1 MKKLI
6 LSLAFTAISLS
17 ISAQTGFSQNVSQIQ
32 TAKSTEQLNGV
43 VTYFSD
49 AAAKTNTWQPYYYA
63 ALATVKQ
70 GSLKMREGKM
80 DELDAIADKAE
91 AFLKKSE
98 ELSPENAENYI
109 VRKQIHRLRM
119 LVNPQARFMSEGM
132 LAADALSK
140 AEKLDPNNPRITLL
154 KAEDLYFTPEAY
166 GGDRKKG
173 IELFKKAL
181 SQFENYKTPYEN
193 GPDWGKQE
201 AEMFL
206 NQK

>member
-6 LSLAFTAISLS
+6 FSLALTVISLS
-17 ISAQTGFSQNVSQIQ
+17 ISAQTDFQKNISNIQ
-32 TAKSTEQLNGV
+32 TAKSTEQLNDA

-49 AAAKTNTWQPYYYA
+49 LASKTHTWQPYYYA
-63 ALATVKQ
+63 ALATLKQ
-70 GSLKMREGKM
+70 GSLKMREGKT

-91 AFLKKSE
+91 SFLTKSE
-98 ELSPENAENYI
+98 ELSPSNAENFI

-140 AEKLDPNNPRITLL
+140 AEKLDPNNPRVTLL

-166 GGDRKKG
+166 GGDRKQG
-173 IELFKKAL
+173 LELFKKAL
-181 SQFENYKTPYEN
+181 SQFETYKTPYEN

-201 AEMFL
+201 AEL
-206 NQK
+206 LISQK